1 MSGHY
6 LNSLFINLLDC
17 GILPRLRLFFGDVS
31 HTSSQVTFLTA
42 GGDLCVSI
50 WFSGDSN
57 IFLLTVCKFSV
68 QQHIS
73 TRNKICPKTSSVAH
87 TQRGNKYQF
96 DISIYK
102 YFLYKT
108 IKMISAN
115 PVPTKN
121 NSSTMQQIFQ
131 M

>member
-1 MSGHY
+1 MTSDSPSIKVYVMLQFFLTKDYSVCQGNY
-6 LNSLFINLLDC
+6 LNRLFINLLDC

-31 HTSSQVTFLTA
+31 PTSSQVTFLTA
-42 GGDLCVSI
+42 GGDLWELI

-57 IFLLTVCKFSV
+57 IFLLTVCKFLV

-73 TRNKICPKTSSVAH
+73 TKNKICPKTSSVAH

-102 YFLYKT
+102 
-108 IKMISAN
+108 
-115 PVPTKN
+115 
-121 NSSTMQQIFQ
+121 
-131 M
+131 